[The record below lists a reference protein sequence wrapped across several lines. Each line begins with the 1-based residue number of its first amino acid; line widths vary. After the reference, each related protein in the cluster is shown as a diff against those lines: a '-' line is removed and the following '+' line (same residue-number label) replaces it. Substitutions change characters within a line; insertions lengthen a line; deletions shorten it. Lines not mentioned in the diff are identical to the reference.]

1 MVYRPFDSPIEAL
14 FSCQYSGKNQSTET
28 KSPTLICAQICL
40 FSYCIFCQ
48 SSALIKGTNRE
59 TYLLLI
65 WNNRNDTLALP
76 IIKRMHFI
84 GSSVSLNSI
93 CILRLSAIGDVCH
106 AVAAVQAIQRQHPN
120 AKITWIIG
128 KIEKALLEGL
138 PNVEFVIFDKSKGK
152 QAFKQLKQDLR
163 GQKFDVLLH
172 MQVALRANWAAQH
185 IPAKRKIGFD
195 WNRAKELHALFTKER
210 IKPQNE
216 PHVLEG
222 FFAFAE
228 KLGVAAS
235 ELKNLSWNIPVSEHD
250 TSFAAEHVPP
260 DSKTLVISPAA
271 SKKER
276 NWLPERYAAIADYAA
291 EQGFNIVLCGGPA
304 PIDRELGD
312 AIKQDAQCSFT
323 DLIGKTSLK
332 QMLVCLKNASIV
344 VAPDTGPAHMA
355 VTQGTPVLGLYAH
368 SNPKRTGPY
377 LYQNYVAEV
386 YYQNV
391 LDQKGKPAEK
401 LKWGTRVKGTELMA
415 QISVEQVKNKLDSI
429 IKDFNL

>member
-1 MVYRPFDSPIEAL
+1 
-14 FSCQYSGKNQSTET
+14 
-28 KSPTLICAQICL
+28 
-40 FSYCIFCQ
+40 
-48 SSALIKGTNRE
+48 
-59 TYLLLI
+59 
-65 WNNRNDTLALP
+65 
-76 IIKRMHFI
+76 MHFI
-84 GSSVSLNSI
+84 GTSVSLNSI

-120 AKITWIIG
+120 AKVTWIIG
-128 KIEKALLEGL
+128 KIEKALLGGL
-138 PNVEFVIFDKSKGK
+138 PNVEFVIFDKSQGK
-152 QAFKQLKQDLR
+152 AAFKQLKQDLAGKR
-163 GQKFDVLLH
+163 FDVLLH
-172 MQVALRANWAAQH
+172 MQVALRANWAAQY

-195 WNRAKELHALFTKER
+195 WHRAKELHALFTKER

-228 KLGVAAS
+228 QLGVAES
-235 ELKNLSWNIPVSEHD
+235 ELDNLTWDIPVSND
-250 TSFAAEHVPP
+250 DVSFANEHIPP

-276 NWLPERYAAIADYAA
+276 NWLPERYAAIADFAA
-291 EQGFNIVLCGGPA
+291 NQGFNVALCGGPA

-312 AIKQDAQCSFT
+312 AIKANANCDIT

-332 QMLVCLKNASIV
+332 QMLVCLKNAAV
-344 VAPDTGPAHMA
+344 VLAPDTGPAHMA

-386 YYQNV
+386 YHQNV
-391 LDQKGKPAEK
+391 VEQKGKPASQ
-401 LKWGTRVKGTELMA
+401 LKWGTRVKGADLMS
-415 QISVEQVKNKLDSI
+415 QISVEHVQDKFESLVT
-429 IKDFNL
+429 DFNL